1 VLGVTGGRASACPHG
16 PAAGA
21 RKAAAARSQ
30 APRDSGGETQGSDR
44 VRARTT
50 SAASYS
56 VPLQVPMHQ
65 AWLDRATLPAATVDR
80 QGHGTRPRMLPVHM
94 RASDGHPQRLPDRVL
109 PSAGLRP
116 RRTVLMPHG
125 MRSRYTA
132 RFATDRLFGLQGSPP
147 RLIVAPRARRSE
159 IVDCARLARSVLGVA
174 ERMVLLVSPPRSA
187 GHRPR
192 SASKEA
198 GRRFIAITDPGT
210 PLQGL
215 AERGGY
221 RAVFHGWPS
230 IGGRY
235 SALSD
240 FGMIPGAAAG
250 IDVSKLLDRAE
261 RNLWSRQG
269 DTDQLS
275 RHSPPRSMA

>member
-174 ERMVLLVSPPRSA
+174 ERMVLLVSPRDRQGTGPGRHPRRPVGGSSRSPIPERRSRGSPSAAATVPSSTVGRRSA
-187 GHRPR
+187 G
-192 SASKEA
+192 AT
-198 GRRFIAITDPGT
+198 RRFPTSG
-210 PLQGL
+210 
-215 AERGGY
+215 
-221 RAVFHGWPS
+221 
-230 IGGRY
+230 
-235 SALSD
+235 
-240 FGMIPGAAAG
+240 
-250 IDVSKLLDRAE
+250 
-261 RNLWSRQG
+261 
-269 DTDQLS
+269 
-275 RHSPPRSMA
+275 